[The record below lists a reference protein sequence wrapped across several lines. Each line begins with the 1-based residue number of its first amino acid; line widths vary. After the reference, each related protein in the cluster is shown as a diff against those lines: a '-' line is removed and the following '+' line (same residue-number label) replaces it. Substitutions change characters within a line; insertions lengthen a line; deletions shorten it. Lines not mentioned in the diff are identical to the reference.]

1 MEELETS
8 REELQS
14 VNEELQT
21 VNQENRHKVEELSQL
36 SSDLQNLL
44 QATDVATIFLDRNLR
59 ILRYTPRVSEIFNV
73 RHTDRGRPLADLTHR
88 LGYDKLIDDARRVLQ
103 TLVPTEHEVAGPS
116 SQSWYVLR
124 VAPYRTMD
132 DRIEGVVI
140 TLIDVTALKDTEF
153 ALRRSEERQAFLVR
167 LQDATRV
174 LSDPTQI
181 QTAAS
186 RLLGEH
192 LGVNRVTYSEIE
204 GADAVV
210 RGAYVHGVEPLPS
223 PFAIAQLGAALH
235 AAYGRGEPVA
245 INDVQSDSRF
255 TESERAFHRR
265 WDIAA
270 LAGVMIT
277 KEGQWIA
284 TFGAQSSN
292 PRAWSPDEMALIREV
307 GERTWDAVERA
318 RSGQALKLS
327 EQRYRL
333 TIGTALNYAIL
344 ATDVD
349 GRIESW
355 SPGAEAVFGWTAA
368 EAIGQPFDITFTAED
383 RASGEPKAELARAR
397 ANGSTPD
404 RRWHERKDGT
414 RVYIDGATHVL
425 HGGMGERFVKIGQ
438 DITQRREW
446 EQSLKDLNDSLEKR
460 VAERTDQLSRANET
474 RDVLRLQ
481 LVQAEE
487 HERRRLARELHDEVG
502 QHLTALGLGLQSLSD
517 VASPGSEV
525 DRRAEQL
532 RGLVTSLSQE
542 MHALAMRLRPKALDD
557 FGLQAALEA
566 YVDAWSHCSGI
577 TVDLHATEGTE
588 RLPPDVESAI
598 YRVVQEALTN
608 VAKHSRA
615 TRASVVVER
624 RDGQIVAIVEDNGRG
639 FDPRPADEQK
649 SVAGMGLLGI
659 HERALLL
666 GGSAQ
671 VESTI
676 GSGTTVLVRIPVA
689 HGNGSVVNGEAVQ
702 TSEAVNE

>member
-1 MEELETS
+1 MLERYAPPSILVGSDHSVVHLSDNAGRYLQHPGGEPTNNVFKLVREEFRLELRTALHSARDQRTTWRSRPIPVLLDGADQLVILRVSLDDKPELEGLILIIFDEVDENTIEPVLSADESDARAREVVAELEATRSRMQGLIEEFETSQEEMRAANEELQSANEELRSTMEELETS

-235 AAYGRGEPVA
+235 AAYGRRAGRDQRCAVRQPVHRKRTRVPSPLGHRSTGRRHDTRKDSGRDVRRAELEPPRLVPRRRWRSSA
-245 INDVQSDSRF
+245 RWVSARGAMRWSGRGRPGTQ
-255 TESERAFHRR
+255 TERAA
-265 WDIAA
+265 I
-270 LAGVMIT
+270 
-277 KEGQWIA
+277 
-284 TFGAQSSN
+284 
-292 PRAWSPDEMALIREV
+292 SPDDRNGAELRDS
-307 GERTWDAVERA
+307 GHGCRRPHPKTDLRA
-318 RSGQALKLS
+318 RK
-327 EQRYRL
+327 RCRL
-333 TIGTALNYAIL
+333 
-344 ATDVD
+344 D
-349 GRIESW
+349 G
-355 SPGAEAVFGWTAA
+355 G
-368 EAIGQPFDITFTAED
+368 EAIGQPFDSRSRPRTAR
-383 RASGEPKAELARAR
+383 RASRSRAARAR
-397 ANGSTPD
+397 RTAPLPIA
-404 RRWHERKDGT
+404 RWHERKRHARAT
-414 RVYIDGATHVL
+414 SNGATHV
-425 HGGMGERFVKIGQ
+425 RTV
-438 DITQRREW
+438 EW
-446 EQSLKDLNDSLEKR
+446 ASDS
-460 VAERTDQLSRANET
+460 
-474 RDVLRLQ
+474 
-481 LVQAEE
+481 
-487 HERRRLARELHDEVG
+487 
-502 QHLTALGLGLQSLSD
+502 
-517 VASPGSEV
+517 
-525 DRRAEQL
+525 
-532 RGLVTSLSQE
+532 
-542 MHALAMRLRPKALDD
+542 
-557 FGLQAALEA
+557 
-566 YVDAWSHCSGI
+566 
-577 TVDLHATEGTE
+577 
-588 RLPPDVESAI
+588 
-598 YRVVQEALTN
+598 
-608 VAKHSRA
+608 
-615 TRASVVVER
+615 
-624 RDGQIVAIVEDNGRG
+624 
-639 FDPRPADEQK
+639 
-649 SVAGMGLLGI
+649 
-659 HERALLL
+659 
-666 GGSAQ
+666 
-671 VESTI
+671 
-676 GSGTTVLVRIPVA
+676 
-689 HGNGSVVNGEAVQ
+689 
-702 TSEAVNE
+702 